1 MRRGSVIAAVCG
13 VAGMLLLS
21 GCGGAPGIVP
31 EPRGEASIVD
41 EMVCADPLG
50 EAEGSAT
57 AGTVPAGFAPVAVY
71 RCGSFAT
78 RELDGGA
85 VWSGTLVERFEGDL
99 APLLSAL
106 DAPSDPRW
114 FGACAA
120 NMVIAPDLW
129 AEDAAGRFVRL
140 SYPSTGC
147 SQPKLD
153 AVDEQLA
160 RLVVADEVFTP
171 LSIFSTPEAVA
182 AGCETR
188 ASVTVL
194 NVLTSDLETPRAAPA
209 DEGSGESVATI
220 PYDPP
225 ALPAAADVEGMR
237 VCVYASDTTQG
248 GVRMIG
254 DEGIFAGVLQLD
266 AADAAAALAEVSGA
280 AEVSAHCPE
289 VASRFVVAQPLG
301 ARSGAEGFTV
311 ELDGCR
317 RVVDPAFRTLAASEM
332 LISLMTPS

>member
-1 MRRGSVIAAVCG
+1 MRRGSVIATVCA

-21 GCGGAPGIVP
+21 GCGGAPGIAP
-31 EPRGEASIVD
+31 EPRDEASIVD
-41 EMVCADPLG
+41 EMVCADALG

-57 AGTVPAGFAPVAVY
+57 PGIVPAGFALVAVY
-71 RCGSFAT
+71 RCGPFAT
-78 RELDGGA
+78 RELDGGV

-99 APLLSAL
+99 APLLSEL
-106 DAPSDPRW
+106 GAPSDPRW

-120 NMVIAPDLW
+120 SMVIAPDLW

-147 SQPKLD
+147 SQPKVD
-153 AVDEQLA
+153 AVDGQLA

-171 LSIFSTPEAVA
+171 LSIFSMPEAVA

-209 DEGSGESVATI
+209 GESIATI
-220 PYDPP
+220 PHDPP
-225 ALPAAADVEGMR
+225 ALPVAADVDVDGLR
-237 VCVYASDTTQG
+237 VCVYASDTTEG

-254 DEGIFAGVLQLD
+254 DEGVFAGVLLLD

-280 AEVSAHCPE
+280 AEASAHCPE

-317 RVVDPAFRTLAASEM
+317 RVIDPAFRTLAASEM
-332 LISLMTPS
+332 LISLVTPS

>member
-1 MRRGSVIAAVCG
+1 MRRGSVIASVCA

-21 GCGGAPGIVP
+21 GCGGAPGVLP
-31 EPRGEASIVD
+31 EPRGEATIVD

-50 EAEGSAT
+50 EAEAPA
-57 AGTVPAGFAPVAVY
+57 AGTVPDGFAPVAVY
-71 RCGSFAT
+71 RCGPFAT

-99 APLLSAL
+99 APFLSAIG
-106 DAPSDPRW
+106 APSDPRW

-120 NMVIAPDLW
+120 SMVIAPDVW
-129 AEDAAGRFVRL
+129 AEDEDGRFVRL

-153 AVDEQLA
+153 AVDEQFA
-160 RLVVADEVFTP
+160 RLALADEVFTP
-171 LSIFSTPEAVA
+171 LSLLSTPEAVA

-194 NVLTSDLETPRAAPA
+194 NILTSGAETLRSQPA
-209 DEGSGESVATI
+209 DGESVATI
-220 PYDPP
+220 PDDSPV
-225 ALPAAADVEGMR
+225 LRAAADVEGLR
-237 VCVYASDTTQG
+237 ACVYASDTTVG
-248 GVRMIG
+248 GVRMVG
-254 DEGIFAGVLQLD
+254 DEGIFAGVLHLD
-266 AADAAAALAEVSGA
+266 AAEAAAALAEVSGA
-280 AEVSAHCPE
+280 AEASAHCSE

-317 RVVDPAFRTLAASEM
+317 RVVDPAFRTLAASDV
-332 LISLMTPS
+332 LISLVSPR